1 MEARYVNKRQAR
13 QSSYGTHS
21 PGPVYSPQSDFGV
34 VPPLPES
41 HFLMRTSPLLRLGI
55 GTAAEAHIQLKR
67 QGAANDPSILDLDPR
82 ERLHRLPAR
91 WQAPPTRRRMDDTGR
106 FTSRTAGQDALERR
120 RRWLARI
127 REAEPSAARGQDDGS
142 TVAGSMYDRP
152 ASSAASYFSISSRPG
167 SRLSHFATTTADDAS
182 LAGVDETLFAE
193 GGGGSATSPLRFGP
207 PSPPL
212 TTRRSRHRDGLRG
225 R

>member
-67 QGAANDPSILDLDPR
+67 QGEPAAAAMPLPHRPPRHSRAPPHPRITCVLILRQRR
-82 ERLHRLPAR
+82 ERA
-91 WQAPPTRRRMDDTGR
+91 
-106 FTSRTAGQDALERR
+106 
-120 RRWLARI
+120 
-127 REAEPSAARGQDDGS
+127 
-142 TVAGSMYDRP
+142 
-152 ASSAASYFSISSRPG
+152 
-167 SRLSHFATTTADDAS
+167 
-182 LAGVDETLFAE
+182 
-193 GGGGSATSPLRFGP
+193 
-207 PSPPL
+207 PSP
-212 TTRRSRHRDGLRG
+212 
-225 R
+225 